1 MPAAAAAQEPAH
13 HPHRCSAS
21 REPGG
26 GTAQITQGVGVTD
39 GRGGQHGAQS
49 MEWPDA
55 NPDQDGD
62 DGQNDQATC
71 SSDRA
76 EDRGVR
82 DQLQG
87 QEAHQ

>member
-1 MPAAAAAQEPAH
+1 
-13 HPHRCSAS
+13 
-21 REPGG
+21 
-26 GTAQITQGVGVTD
+26 
-39 GRGGQHGAQS
+39 

-62 DGQNDQATC
+62 DGQNDQAAG

-76 EDRGVR
+76 EDCGVR

-87 QEAHQ
+87 EEAHQ